1 MGSEEEKAIIHALET
16 MALGS
21 GKAAEV
27 LGKEPAF
34 RFVLQT
40 LHDQEIVNE
49 VAIFE
54 WAGERKEEGREFSNP
69 RSALFWQKP
78 TQDFLE
84 WLEASSDEDSSDGSD
99 DEGSD

>member
-1 MGSEEEKAIIHALET
+1 

-21 GKAAEV
+21 GKAADV

-40 LHDQEIVNE
+40 LHDKEIVNE

-54 WAGERKEEGREFSNP
+54 WAGERREEGQDDSRP
-69 RSALFWQKP
+69 RSALFWQQP

-84 WLEASSDEDSSDGSD
+84 WLEESSDEDSSGGSD
-99 DEGSD
+99 DDEDSD